1 MLVTAL
7 REIFWL
13 SCLVWGFLF
22 MIAAVGEG
30 IPYTSI
36 YVRDEFWQDAIG
48 GLGLFLAMLGVYLG
62 FSIGKT
68 KKRIASMARGKHPAG
83 PLMTLGN
90 VRDR

>member
-22 MIAAVGEG
+22 MIAAAGEG
-30 IPYTSI
+30 FPYT
-36 YVRDEFWQDAIG
+36 FWQDAIG
-48 GLGLFLAMLGVYLG
+48 GLGLFLAMLGIYLS

-68 KKRIASMARGKHPAG
+68 KKTIASMATGKQPAG